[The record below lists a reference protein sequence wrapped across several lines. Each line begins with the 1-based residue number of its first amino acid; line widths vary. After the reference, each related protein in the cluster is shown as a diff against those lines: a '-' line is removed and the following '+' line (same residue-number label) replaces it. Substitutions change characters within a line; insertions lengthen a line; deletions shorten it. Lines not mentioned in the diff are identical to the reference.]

1 MASLPG
7 ERTPGLSIKNGCKVF
22 SDQGFT
28 VEDVLLAMGEI
39 VGHENIA
46 SASRM
51 NKAVVVFLKDEKF
64 VNTLVEKG
72 IVVADSL
79 VQVTPL
85 RAPATRVTISN
96 APPFISNEQIIKE
109 LSRFGK
115 FAGSIKMLPLGCK
128 NASLKHVLSFRRQVF
143 MFLNAQ
149 SKELDISFRIQ
160 HGDSSYMIFATTD
173 SLRCFDCGDLGH
185 KKFTCPHKKQSENEK
200 NEMDKQAVQSESQ
213 DKEKRPI
220 VAKDGMIPGKKQKII
235 AVNENDSEATV
246 SAGNPSVIPQTGSP
260 PEKSALDPSSKSEVS
275 EFISSMRAGDNAVG
289 SIGLGD
295 VVDVVKEKE
304 CVYVEEVASVSELQN
319 NVIMESENSDED
331 LEDCDNCSVFSEI
344 DCSQAVEEV
353 YSVEELNAFLDL
365 TKGKKVD
372 VAKYFPDVNKFIKSV
387 VKAQKATGYEVISKQ
402 KRFRLKKF
410 LTNVRKTQKENVKL
424 SKRKK

>member
-1 MASLPG
+1 M
-7 ERTPGLSIKNGCKVF
+7 
-22 SDQGFT
+22 
-28 VEDVLLAMGEI
+28 
-39 VGHENIA
+39 
-46 SASRM
+46 
-51 NKAVVVFLKDEKF
+51 
-64 VNTLVEKG
+64 
-72 IVVADSL
+72 
-79 VQVTPL
+79 
-85 RAPATRVTISN
+85 
-96 APPFISNEQIIKE
+96 
-109 LSRFGK
+109 
-115 FAGSIKMLPLGCK
+115 
-128 NASLKHVLSFRRQVF
+128 
-143 MFLNAQ
+143 
-149 SKELDISFRIQ
+149 
-160 HGDSSYMIFATTD
+160 
-173 SLRCFDCGDLGH
+173 
-185 KKFTCPHKKQSENEK
+185 
-200 NEMDKQAVQSESQ
+200 
-213 DKEKRPI
+213 
-220 VAKDGMIPGKKQKII
+220 
-235 AVNENDSEATV
+235 VNENDSEATV

-304 CVYVEEVASVSELQN
+304 CVYVEEVASVSALQN